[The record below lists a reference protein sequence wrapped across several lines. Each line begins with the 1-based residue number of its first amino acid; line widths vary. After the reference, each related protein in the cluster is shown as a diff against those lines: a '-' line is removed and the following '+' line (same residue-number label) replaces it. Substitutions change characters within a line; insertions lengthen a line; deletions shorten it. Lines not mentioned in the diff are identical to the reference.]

1 MIYQLPLD
9 ESKKFGAFFKELD
22 QNLGM
27 LGVSEYVVAFT
38 TIEEVFLAVG

>member
-9 ESKKFGAFFKELD
+9 ESEKFSAFFRELD
-22 QNLGM
+22 QNLVT

-38 TIEEVFLAVG
+38 TLEEVFLAVG